1 MEIPMSKVRILI
13 LLGMGATAL
22 ALGACVRPTQAASPS
37 FDCAKV
43 SGRAEELICG
53 DRELASM
60 DVEATRLFRLVHDST
75 RQPEAEKKKLNRD
88 HVRWLKV
95 RDECWIA
102 DDIRNCIVASYAVRI
117 HSLRQHY
124 AETRTSD
131 NKGITRG
138 PFELRCKDMKQPVKA
153 TFIQSD
159 PPVSTVQLPDSV
171 HVGIGSGKRYV
182 ERDVDGA
189 ELAVWTVGNDSV
201 LKLPNGA
208 KYSCVMKQ

>member
-1 MEIPMSKVRILI
+1 M
-13 LLGMGATAL
+13 
-22 ALGACVRPTQAASPS
+22 
-37 FDCAKV
+37 
-43 SGRAEELICG
+43 
-53 DRELASM
+53 
-60 DVEATRLFRLVHDST
+60 
-75 RQPEAEKKKLNRD
+75 
-88 HVRWLKV
+88 KV

-102 DDIRNCIVASYAVRI
+102 DDIRNCIIASYAVRI

-124 AETRTSD
+124 AEARTSD

-138 PFELRCKDMKQPVKA
+138 PFELRCKDMKQPVRA
-153 TFIQSD
+153 TLIQSD

-182 ERDVDGA
+182 ERDVDGV